1 MMGWDY
7 MSNGWMGGWM
17 WIPMILVV
25 ALLIL
30 GTIAVA
36 RGHQRGEGALREG
49 RILCVPAGT
58 SHNVINT
65 GEDALQLF
73 TVYTPPQHPA
83 GTIHATKAEAQ
94 AGEAAEAQVSE
105 PISAWP

>member
-36 RGHQRGEGALREG
+36 RGLSNGTPRESNDPLAIAARRFARGDISKDEFE
-49 RILCVPAGT
+49 
-58 SHNVINT
+58 
-65 GEDALQLF
+65 
-73 TVYTPPQHPA
+73 TVR
-83 GTIHATKAEAQ
+83 ATL
-94 AGEAAEAQVSE
+94 SR
-105 PISAWP
+105 

>member
-7 MSNGWMGGWM
+7 MSNGGWMGGWM

-36 RGHQRGEGALREG
+36 RSLSTAAPRESNDPLAIAA
-49 RILCVPAGT
+49 RRFARSEIT
-58 SHNVINT
+58 KD
-65 GEDALQLF
+65 E
-73 TVYTPPQHPA
+73 YE
-83 GTIHATKAEAQ
+83 TIRSTLAH
-94 AGEAAEAQVSE
+94 
-105 PISAWP
+105 

>member
-1 MMGWDY
+1 M
-7 MSNGWMGGWM
+7 
-17 WIPMILVV
+17 
-25 ALLIL
+25 
-30 GTIAVA
+30 
-36 RGHQRGEGALREG
+36 
-49 RILCVPAGT
+49 
-58 SHNVINT
+58 INT